1 MSREIEVK
9 IFLGGG
15 LYETVESA
23 LSKIAELKKDFRQV
37 DRYFNAPHR
46 DFLEPEHPLEYFRL
60 RDTEGIAEVTYKHIH
75 LSDDG
80 QFLYADE
87 HETEIKDAEQLLN
100 ILKVLNFEELITIDK
115 NRKEYEYEGK
125 LEIVLDRVKDL
136 GNYIELET
144 KVEFDNL
151 QSARKYIF
159 SVVEKLGLSAD
170 DQCSDGYVLAMMKK
184 KGLR

>member
-9 IFLGGG
+9 IFLSGD
-15 LYETVESA
+15 LCKTVESV
-23 LSKIAELKKDFRQV
+23 LSGVAELKRDFRQV

-46 DFLEPEHPLEYFRL
+46 DFLKPEHPLEYFRL
-60 RDTEGIAEVTYKHIH
+60 RDTEGIAELTYKHIH
-75 LSDDG
+75 LSNEG
-80 QFLYADE
+80 KFLYADE
-87 HETEIKDAEQLLN
+87 YETKIKDAEQLLN
-100 ILKVLNFEELITIDK
+100 ILKVLDFEEFITIDK
-115 NRKEYEYEGK
+115 HRKEYEYEGK

-136 GNYIELET
+136 GNYIELEA

-151 QSARKYIF
+151 QSAREYIF